1 MQLLSK
7 LSKLPV
13 ANCGLIIGTQP
24 QSRSIATKK
33 WYFLPEV
40 IPKSKSRFMR
50 PPETTQALH
59 HRFVSSFKT
68 QQFATPKSI
77 AKFHAIDELSPK
89 SFTLIYKSGFQ
100 WYLIIGQI
108 TVLLAIGALV
118 VFIPSA
124 YILNQVPPESKIK
137 QNLETKAR
145 LMESEK
151 ISRNELRVSVG
162 LQEPSDP
169 KIIENVPSV
178 ADVISDDFDYIC
190 VFLALL
196 VLMSFSIFRLMTML
210 PVRIYV
216 GQMNHCVGVYYG
228 SIIPGRLVKQDFVA
242 GTLKPLKKSY
252 GSPNTYFKDG
262 SGRTYVL
269 FEHYFRR
276 PADFN
281 YLTGF
286 TKAFDL
292 GEDSDELSQLK
303 NVGSFGTNPPKK

>member
-216 GQMNHCVGVYYG
+216 GQMVWVH
-228 SIIPGRLVKQDFVA
+228 I
-242 GTLKPLKKSY
+242 
-252 GSPNTYFKDG
+252 
-262 SGRTYVL
+262 
-269 FEHYFRR
+269 
-276 PADFN
+276 
-281 YLTGF
+281 
-286 TKAFDL
+286 
-292 GEDSDELSQLK
+292 
-303 NVGSFGTNPPKK
+303 